1 MRALRGRFLAA
12 GAVFD
17 LTDWEVLGVKNDY

>member
-1 MRALRGRFLAA
+1 MQNAKLQIKIENDL
-12 GAVFD
+12 V